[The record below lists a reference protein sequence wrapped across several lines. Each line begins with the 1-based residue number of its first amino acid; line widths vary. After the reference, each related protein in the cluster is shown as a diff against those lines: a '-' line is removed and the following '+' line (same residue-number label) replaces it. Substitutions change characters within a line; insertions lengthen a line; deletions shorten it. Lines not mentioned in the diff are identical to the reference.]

1 MYNDIKRGFKFM
13 IKFLIKLFI
22 KDSENIKNTKVRE
35 KYSLLC
41 GILGIINNLIL
52 FFIKAVIGFI
62 SGSVALFS
70 DAFNNFSDMGTSVV
84 TIIGIK
90 LSNQEADKDHPFG
103 HGRIEYIASL
113 VISFI
118 IMLVGFELLKESFI
132 KILNPS
138 TVTLSLPLTLIL
150 IISVI
155 IKLWM
160 YSYNKFIG
168 KKINSK
174 VIMAAS
180 KDSVFDAVTTFLI
193 ITVSFFGK
201 YLSFPIDG
209 YLGVI
214 VSLFIMY
221 SGFLIAKDT
230 INTLLGSVPDNQ
242 TVKEIEDTILSH
254 NDIKGIHDLIIH
266 DYGPGRIFASVHA
279 EVPQDISIVKIHETI
294 DDIENLIEK
303 NLGVHIVIHM
313 DPIIEDSDQLNEI
326 NNLILET
333 LCEIDT
339 ELSFHDLRLTKN
351 ENLTNVVFDLC
362 IPISYK
368 EYQRKHI
375 IDKITDVILKR
386 DDNFNTVIKIDN
398 KY

>member
-1 MYNDIKRGFKFM
+1 M
-13 IKFLIKLFI
+13 IKFLIKFFI

-52 FFIKAVIGFI
+52 FFIKAFIGFL
-62 SGSVALFS
+62 SGSMAILS

-90 LSNQEADKDHPFG
+90 LSNQGADKDHPFG

-118 IMLVGFELLKESFI
+118 IMLVGFELLKESVV
-132 KILNPS
+132 KIINPVKVS
-138 TVTLSLPLTLIL
+138 LSLPLALIL

-160 YSYNKFIG
+160 YSYNKFVG

-174 VIMAAS
+174 VILAAS
-180 KDSVFDAVTTFLI
+180 KDSIGDAVATFLVI
-193 ITVSFFGK
+193 AVSFLGK

-214 VSLFIMY
+214 VSLLIMY

-230 INTLLGSVPDNQ
+230 INTLLGSVPDSE
-242 TVKEIEDTILSH
+242 TVKGIENALLSH
-254 NDIKGIHDLIIH
+254 KDIKGIHDLIIH

-294 DDIENLIEK
+294 DDIENLVEK

-313 DPIIEDSDQLNEI
+313 DPIIENSEQLNEI
-326 NNLILET
+326 NKLICDT
-333 LCEIDT
+333 LYDIDS

-351 ENLTNVVFDLC
+351 DECTNIVFDLC
-362 IPISYK
+362 IPVSYK
-368 EYQRKHI
+368 EYQRKNI
-375 IDKITDVILKR
+375 IDKITDVIKKR
-386 DDNFNTVIKIDN
+386 DYNFNPVIKIDN

>member
-1 MYNDIKRGFKFM
+1 M
-13 IKFLIKLFI
+13 IKFLIRCFI

-41 GILGIINNLIL
+41 GILGIISNLIL
-52 FFIKAVIGFI
+52 FFIKAFIGFL
-62 SGSVALFS
+62 SGSMAILS
-70 DAFNNFSDMGTSVV
+70 DAFNNFSDMGTSLV

-90 LSNQEADKDHPFG
+90 LSNQGADKDHPFG

-132 KILNPS
+132 KIINPQKVS
-138 TVTLSLPLTLIL
+138 LSLPFAIIL
-150 IISVI
+150 LLSVT
-155 IKLWM
+155 IKIWM

-168 KKINSK
+168 NKINSK
-174 VIMAAS
+174 VLLATS
-180 KDSVFDAVTTFLI
+180 RDSINDVISTVLVI
-193 ITVSFFGK
+193 VVSFLGNYFTF
-201 YLSFPIDG
+201 YVDG

-221 SGFLIAKDT
+221 SGFGIAKDT
-230 INTLLGSVPDNQ
+230 VNTLLGSVPDSE
-242 TVKEIEDTILSH
+242 TVKSIEDTILSYE
-254 NDIKGIHDLIIH
+254 DIKGIHDLIIH

-303 NLGVHIVIHM
+303 NLSVHIVIHM
-313 DPIIEDSDQLNEI
+313 DPIIENSEQLNEI
-326 NNLILET
+326 NKLISDALA
-333 LCEIDT
+333 EIDT
-339 ELSFHDLRLTKN
+339 ELSFHDLRLTKKD
-351 ENLTNVVFDLC
+351 EFTNIVFDLC
-362 IPISYK
+362 IPVSYK
-368 EYQRKHI
+368 EYQRKNI
-375 IDKITDVILKR
+375 LDKITEVIQKR
-386 DDNFNTVIKIDN
+386 DKNFNPVIKIDN

>member
-1 MYNDIKRGFKFM
+1 MA
-13 IKFLIKLFI
+13 
-22 KDSENIKNTKVRE
+22 
-35 KYSLLC
+35 
-41 GILGIINNLIL
+41 IL
-52 FFIKAVIGFI
+52 
-62 SGSVALFS
+62 S

-90 LSNQEADKDHPFG
+90 LSNQGADKDHPFG

-118 IMLVGFELLKESFI
+118 IMLVGFELLKESFV
-132 KILNPS
+132 KIINPVKVS
-138 TVTLSLPLTLIL
+138 LSLPLALIL

-160 YSYNKFIG
+160 YSYNKFVG

-174 VIMAAS
+174 VILAAS
-180 KDSVFDAVTTFLI
+180 KDSIGDAVATFLVI
-193 ITVSFFGK
+193 AVSFLGK

-214 VSLFIMY
+214 VSLLIMY

-230 INTLLGSVPDNQ
+230 INTLLGSVPDSE
-242 TVKEIEDTILSH
+242 TVKEIENALLSH
-254 NDIKGIHDLIIH
+254 KDIKGIHDLIIH

-294 DDIENLIEK
+294 DDIENLVEK

-313 DPIIEDSDQLNEI
+313 DPIIENSEQLNEI
-326 NNLILET
+326 NKLICDT
-333 LCEIDT
+333 LYDIDS

-351 ENLTNVVFDLC
+351 DECTNIVFDLC
-362 IPISYK
+362 IPVSYK
-368 EYQRKHI
+368 EYQRKNI
-375 IDKITDVILKR
+375 IDKVTDVIKKR
-386 DDNFNTVIKIDN
+386 DYNFNPVIKIDN